1 MRGLGNQIAVVLMAG
16 AALLAAPVMR
26 SIVPQQFV
34 LDGGH
39 IDQSIHGPILGDAQ
53 SFRRVAAIYTALGLG
68 DQQSLAAMLGIGLFI
83 AAVFAAIGWTRI
95 RDLSLIGLA
104 AIAASLGLAAVY
116 LAQYSKEHVTL
127 LLVLLVLLL
136 PRGRR
141 WDLAVPLLCV
151 AYGATLRPY
160 WLLIAVLYLGW
171 RILLSR
177 TRNPVAIVA
186 ALALVYALLQPAFQ
200 IALGQTLEGMRTW
213 SNEQQANADVATVID
228 SAFPG
233 ATGPLGVLSA
243 LVALVFLVIPIP
255 LGSTGTPYYAVSALM
270 IMTIWAIALRPV
282 VSGELMAKRP
292 ASVAGGASPGAGHA
306 ALGAAPIEV
315 PTSPRTSSV
324 RTARAVAL
332 LLALLVVQAIFEP
345 DYGSYLKHLTPML
358 PLVLAAL
365 PSGTDRTHAAAVL
378 FPDARTARRQERSAR
393 HRPAVRAH
401 HHRASAPPLTSQIG
415 GTP

>member
-26 SIVPQQFV
+26 SIVPEQFV

-39 IDQSIHGPILGDAQ
+39 IDHSIHGPILGDAQ

-68 DQQSLAAMLGIGLFI
+68 DQQSLAAMLGIALFI

-95 RDLSLIGLA
+95 RDLSLVGLA
-104 AIAASLGLAAVY
+104 AVAASLGLAAVY

-177 TRNPVAIVA
+177 TRNPLVIVA

-228 SAFPG
+228 SAFPD

-243 LVALVFLVIPIP
+243 LIALVFLVIPVP
-255 LGSTGTPYYAVSALM
+255 LGSTGTPYYAVSALL
-270 IMTIWAIALRPV
+270 IMAIWAVALRPV
-282 VSGELMAKRP
+282 VSGELITTGR
-292 ASVAGGASPGAGHA
+292 ASRAGGARWGADPA
-306 ALGAAPIEV
+306 RLGAAPIG
-315 PTSPRTSSV
+315 SPAASQDSGV
-324 RTARAVAL
+324 RTARAVSL

-358 PLVLAAL
+358 PLALAAL
-365 PSGTDRTHAAAVL
+365 PSGTDRSHAAAVL
-378 FPDARTARRQERSAR
+378 FPDARAARRQERSAR
-393 HRPAVRAH
+393 HRPPVRAH
-401 HHRASAPPLTSQIG
+401 RPHPSAPPVTSQIG